1 MTPQSTP
8 TFASG
13 PSAVKAC
20 PGAVAGVVGGAVSVH
35 GGDPVSVL
43 IPEVGVG
50 EVCVTPSP
58 ACRLP
63 VALWFWFTHAEKN
76 MTCERGEKEEG
87 DGYDGE

>member
-20 PGAVAGVVGGAVSVH
+20 RGAIAGVVGGAVSVD
-35 GGDPVSVL
+35 GGYPVSVL

-50 EVCVTPSP
+50 EVRVAPSA

-63 VALWFWFTHAEKN
+63 VALWFWFTYTRRK
-76 MTCERGEKEEG
+76 T
-87 DGYDGE
+87 